1 MKYKSVDELANQIFK
16 EKEEHRKKM
25 ANLPIE
31 EKMRILVKLQ
41 KIAVS
46 VHPELKRKGI
56 PWQL

>member
-16 EKEEHRKKM
+16 EKEERRKKM

-46 VHPELKRKGI
+46 VHPGLKRKGI

>member
-1 MKYKSVDELANQIFK
+1 
-16 EKEEHRKKM
+16 M